1 MSSRSLLREWQK
13 RDSRKAEETVGVCE
27 TLAREA
33 LDDIRLSVRT
43 LQTESDPSFIESLK
57 QLTEDFYKNAGVTSE
72 LTVSG
77 DPALVPL
84 SLHPTVI
91 RTVQEALTN
100 AKRHGGATACSIQLA
115 CTTDSISL
123 VMKDDGKGNPEAALG
138 FGLLNMK
145 KRATEHGGSIR
156 FESET
161 DQGFTV
167 IAEFSLA
174 NKKWSF
180 GPAQRKGEFIM
191 IKIIITDDQDIVRE
205 GLASLL
211 QLREELDVIATA
223 RNGQEAFEK
232 AKELEPDIVLMD
244 IRMPVSNG
252 VEGTKLITS
261 SLTGVKV
268 LMLTT
273 FKDSELIAEA
283 LEEGASG
290 YLLKDMSADTI
301 VKAVMTVQSGGM
313 VLPPELTAQMLNEWK
328 REKQLKGTEEKEKPK
343 EPHDLT
349 EREME
354 VLAQLGYGLN
364 NKEIAEKLYITE
376 GTVKNHVSNIISK
389 LSVRDRTQVAIYS
402 VRHGVSVF

>member
-1 MSSRSLLREWQK
+1 
-13 RDSRKAEETVGVCE
+13 
-27 TLAREA
+27 
-33 LDDIRLSVRT
+33 
-43 LQTESDPSFIESLK
+43 
-57 QLTEDFYKNAGVTSE
+57 
-72 LTVSG
+72 
-77 DPALVPL
+77 
-84 SLHPTVI
+84 
-91 RTVQEALTN
+91 
-100 AKRHGGATACSIQLA
+100 
-115 CTTDSISL
+115 
-123 VMKDDGKGNPEAALG
+123 
-138 FGLLNMK
+138 
-145 KRATEHGGSIR
+145 
-156 FESET
+156 
-161 DQGFTV
+161 
-167 IAEFSLA
+167 
-174 NKKWSF
+174 
-180 GPAQRKGEFIM
+180 M

-261 SLTGVKV
+261 SLV

-301 VKAVMTVQSGGM
+301 VKAVMTVHSGGM

-328 REKQLKGTEEKEKPK
+328 REKQLKGINEIEKPK
-343 EPHDLT
+343 ELLDLT
-349 EREME
+349 EREIE
-354 VLAQLGYGLN
+354 VLAELGYGLN

-389 LSVRDRTQVAIYS
+389 LAVRDRTQAAIYS
-402 VRHGVSVF
+402 VRYGVSVF

>member
-1 MSSRSLLREWQK
+1 ME
-13 RDSRKAEETVGVCE
+13 
-27 TLAREA
+27 
-33 LDDIRLSVRT
+33 
-43 LQTESDPSFIESLK
+43 LQT
-57 QLTEDFYKNAGVTSE
+57 
-72 LTVSG
+72 
-77 DPALVPL
+77 
-84 SLHPTVI
+84 
-91 RTVQEALTN
+91 R
-100 AKRHGGATACSIQLA
+100 
-115 CTTDSISL
+115 
-123 VMKDDGKGNPEAALG
+123 AA
-138 FGLLNMK
+138 
-145 KRATEHGGSIR
+145 
-156 FESET
+156 
-161 DQGFTV
+161 
-167 IAEFSLA
+167 
-174 NKKWSF
+174 
-180 GPAQRKGEFIM
+180 KGEFIM

-261 SLTGVKV
+261 SLPGVKV

-273 FKDSELIAEA
+273 FKDSALIAEA

-301 VKAVMTVQSGGM
+301 VKAVMTVHSGGM

-328 REKQLKGTEEKEKPK
+328 REKQLKGINEIEKPK
-343 EPHDLT
+343 ELLDLT
-349 EREME
+349 EREFE
-354 VLAQLGYGLN
+354 VLAELGYGLN

-389 LSVRDRTQVAIYS
+389 LAVRDRTQAAIYS
-402 VRHGVSVF
+402 VRYGVSVF

>member
-1 MSSRSLLREWQK
+1 
-13 RDSRKAEETVGVCE
+13 
-27 TLAREA
+27 
-33 LDDIRLSVRT
+33 
-43 LQTESDPSFIESLK
+43 
-57 QLTEDFYKNAGVTSE
+57 
-72 LTVSG
+72 
-77 DPALVPL
+77 
-84 SLHPTVI
+84 
-91 RTVQEALTN
+91 
-100 AKRHGGATACSIQLA
+100 
-115 CTTDSISL
+115 
-123 VMKDDGKGNPEAALG
+123 
-138 FGLLNMK
+138 
-145 KRATEHGGSIR
+145 
-156 FESET
+156 
-161 DQGFTV
+161 
-167 IAEFSLA
+167 
-174 NKKWSF
+174 
-180 GPAQRKGEFIM
+180 M

-261 SLTGVKV
+261 SLPGVKV

-343 EPHDLT
+343 ELLDLT

-354 VLAQLGYGLN
+354 VLAELGYGLN
-364 NKEIAEKLYITE
+364 NKEIAGKLYITE

-389 LSVRDRTQVAIYS
+389 LSVRDRTQAAIYS
-402 VRHGVSVF
+402 VRHGVTVF